1 MYHIVS
7 QKYETVKIG
16 RFLTE
21 LFKKNKTWTFLRH
34 MHIFIGITV
43 TLSDLVIGN
52 LSLHVNISHLGIL
65 LRVKTNKLT

>member
-1 MYHIVS
+1 
-7 QKYETVKIG
+7 
-16 RFLTE
+16 
-21 LFKKNKTWTFLRH
+21 